1 MGQRYVLPACPF
13 SWNLEM
19 TVIRKFKNVIAF
31 LFISTRS
38 KNREDF
44 PIERM
49 MWTDN
54 SDFMKC

>member
-1 MGQRYVLPACPF
+1 MGQRNLLLACPF
-13 SWNLEM
+13 SWNLKM

-31 LFISTRS
+31 LFISTRF

-49 MWTDN
+49 MWADN
-54 SDFMKC
+54 PDFMKC